1 MCGLGDVERRDNSLE
16 SLCSYSI
23 LARHL
28 GEAGRNTEGRV
39 IRRLSRWGRKEV
51 KAAEEGT
58 KAFAASLDGH
68 QPDVQTI
75 WRRWAGGGRG
85 VRRRG

>member
-1 MCGLGDVERRDNSLE
+1 MCGLGDAERRDNSLE

-58 KAFAASLDGH
+58 RHLQPLWMAISQMCRPYGEDGLE
-68 QPDVQTI
+68 VE
-75 WRRWAGGGRG
+75 GE
-85 VRRRG
+85 